1 MGSRTCKPSGQA
13 SSKLETSSALGKRMR
28 ANLQVSWEQQ
38 NPGQLLQHEMNQ
50 KKAMQQLSS
59 AVQCL
64 ENKLDM
70 LMTAQSCNWRISCKM
85 HTAASA
91 RQNNSC
97 AAADIHHV
105 TRTSSSAAEA
115 PQSRHVADV
124 QLDESADVQLDES
137 AHCRNKSHAEH
148 RYHTEPSCSS
158 QQMSALGAGSFTGCK
173 ATEQPADSASNTGV
187 CSSEKVQLCS
197 ASSTYTRWLNAI
209 AAVEAASLQM
219 RKQAIDQTESNACAS
234 YACLLQS
241 QPNTDD
247 QQLQM

>member
-1 MGSRTCKPSGQA
+1 MGSGTCKPSGQA
-13 SSKLETSSALGKRMR
+13 SSKLKTSFALGKRLR

-38 NPGQLLQHEMNQ
+38 NPDQLLQHEMNQ

-64 ENKLDM
+64 ENKLDT
-70 LMTAQSCNWRISCKM
+70 LMTAQSCSWRIGCKM

-97 AAADIHHV
+97 AADIHHV
-105 TRTSSSAAEA
+105 TKTSSSAAEA
-115 PQSRHVADV
+115 TQSRHVADV
-124 QLDESADVQLDES
+124 QLDESAYCE
-137 AHCRNKSHAEH
+137 NKSHAER

-173 ATEQPADSASNTGV
+173 ANEQPEDSASNTGV

-209 AAVEAASLQM
+209 AVVEAASLQL